1 MIRSVRLALV
11 AATLLA
17 TGATAQP
24 APDPAQ
30 IARCEAVTAR
40 EAVRDLRLSVARAL
54 PYARDI
60 LAHHGVRATV
70 SGAARQLRVELHL
83 RDVRDLALP
92 DGAAPVT
99 YLPDVDGAAILQDRR
114 SRIPALWRVDAAT
127 VIAADRAYDIRDDA
141 PDGTPRLDPPDMPP
155 GLEDY
160 ALVGLHTD
168 THSGFAALVLEARGR
183 HPHRIYAI
191 AGTHVFERTDLRGW
205 ASGLTMARAQVLSNG
220 ALRMARE
227 AADYATRGEVFVTGQ
242 SQGGLSAQG
251 MGHLVQSLLD
261 ARGAPH
267 RLVHVVSW
275 GASGAQE
282 TLSRAIA
289 RARDGGGRGYPAA
302 MERHWAATDP
312 RHAEAAQAWA
322 TIAAQWARV
331 PPGGEAAHLSAVAAR
346 MRSVGYFFEID
357 LFARGGTFLGHT
369 FAFPTAL
376 VLPDECDMTV
386 AELVIGADTG
396 PFGVRLESHFL
407 KGYRRAVGRGAIAVA
422 RPARPMR
429 WQWFNDLMPTLEDVG
444 DAWLDVIHLSNHA
457 TTPRH
462 WQSCTASAEWFTP
475 ANRVCRAEWWPG
487 CGPRPPEEEHWC
499 LVRRR

>member
-1 MIRSVRLALV
+1 MPSARAILV
-11 AATLLA
+11 AAGLLA
-17 TGATAQP
+17 GPAVAQP
-24 APDPAQ
+24 SAADPAQ
-30 IARCEAVTAR
+30 IARCDAASAR
-40 EAVRDLRLSVARAL
+40 EAVRDLQLSVVRAL

-70 SGAARQLRVELHL
+70 SGAARQVRVELHL

-92 DGAAPVT
+92 DGAAAVT
-99 YLPDVDGAAILQDRR
+99 YLPEVDGAAILQDRR

-127 VIAADRAYDIRDDA
+127 VVAADRAYDIRDDG
-141 PDGTPRLDPPDMPP
+141 PDGAPRLEPADPDPA
-155 GLEDY
+155 LADY

-168 THSGFAALVLEARGR
+168 PYSGFAALVLEARGR

-205 ASGLTMARAQVLSNG
+205 ASGLTMGRAQALSNG
-220 ALRMARE
+220 ALRTVRE
-227 AADYATRGEVFVTGQ
+227 AADYATRGEVVITGQ
-242 SQGGLSAQG
+242 SQGGLSAQAV
-251 MGHLVQSLLD
+251 GHLVQSVLD
-261 ARGAPH
+261 ARAAPH

-282 TLSRAIA
+282 TLARAII
-289 RARDGGGRGYPAA
+289 RAREGGGRGFAPAF
-302 MERHWAATDP
+302 ERHWAATDP
-312 RHAEAAQAWA
+312 GHAAAAEIWR
-322 TIAAQWARV
+322 TILAQWSRV
-331 PPGGEAAHLSAVAAR
+331 PLGHEAAHLAAVAAR

-357 LFARGGTFLGHT
+357 LFARGGTFLGQG

-386 AELVIGADTG
+386 AELVVGAQAG

-407 KGYRRAVGRGAIAVA
+407 KGYRRAVGRGAIALA
-422 RPARPMR
+422 RPARPLR
-429 WQWFNDLMPTLEDVG
+429 WQWFSDLMPTLEEAG
-444 DAWLDVIHLSNHA
+444 AAWLDIIHLSNHA

-462 WQSCTASAEWFTP
+462 WQACTGSAEWFTP
-475 ANRVCRAEWWPG
+475 ANRVCRAAWWPG

-499 LVRRR
+499 LVRRP